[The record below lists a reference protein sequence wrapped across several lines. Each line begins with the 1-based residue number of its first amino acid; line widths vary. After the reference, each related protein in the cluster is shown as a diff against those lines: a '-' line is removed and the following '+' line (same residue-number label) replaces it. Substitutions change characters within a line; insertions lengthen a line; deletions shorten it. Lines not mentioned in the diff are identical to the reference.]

1 MSLYDRLG
9 FRGTPKRVLL
19 LGALCALGLG
29 LFAQP
34 AAASHSWGDY
44 HLSRSQNPFWVTLG
58 DNVGAS
64 WDSYLGAAAADWSLD
79 QVPTD
84 RGWPADATPEEFFG
98 INNPLNTLVRAGGTT
113 GRKCRPSS
121 GRVEACSA
129 GYGYNGW
136 LGLASIWVSGSHI
149 TQATVKLNDTYFN
162 TATYNTP
169 AWRQSVTCQEI
180 GHTFGLGHQDES
192 GADFDSCMDYSRIPN
207 IHPDQHDYN
216 MLASIYSHLDSAT
229 GSAVT
234 TTPPAGRGLRRIREG
249 LYVEDL
255 GTDTKRFVWVFW
267 KNPGAVHRADP
278 ADAG

>member
-1 MSLYDRLG
+1 M
-9 FRGTPKRVLL
+9 L
-19 LGALCALGLG
+19 LGVLCAFGLG
-29 LFAQP
+29 LYAQP

-58 DNVGAS
+58 DNVTSA
-64 WDSYLGAAAADWSLD
+64 WDPYLGAAAADWSLD
-79 QVPTD
+79 QADST
-84 RGWPADATPEEFFG
+84 WPADATPEVPFG
-98 INNPLNTLVRAGGTT
+98 INPLNALVKAGGTT

-121 GRVEACSA
+121 GRVEVCNAA
-129 GYGYNGW
+129 YGGNGW
-136 LGLASIWVSGSHI
+136 LGLASIWTSASHI

-192 GADFDSCMDYSRIPN
+192 GADFDTCMDYSRSPN

-216 MLASIYSHLDSAT
+216 MLASIYGHNDSGT
-229 GSAVT
+229 GPAVST
-234 TTPPAGRGLRRIREG
+234 TAPAGRGLRRIREG

-255 GTDTKRFVWVFW
+255 QGDDKRFVWVFW
-267 KNPGAVHRADP
+267 KNPRVSHRADP
-278 ADAG
+278 ANAG